1 MNNLNQ
7 QAESVQPRS
16 FSPTPPLPHSP
27 TPRSGFTLLELIIT
41 VAVLSILTLGVIPLV
56 KVSVK
61 RQKEQRLRETLREMR
76 AAIDQ
81 FHREALAGQTL
92 RGQGQGQPGFG
103 QLGSNP
109 NPPVPGQL
117 QQGQG
122 GFIDPRIRVGIVDDK
137 IFKTDNLDRYPP
149 DLDTLVQGVNVAP
162 LPQSQGPVGGVNGPN
177 ATDNRLTSDKKKV
190 YLRRI
195 PVDPMT
201 GEVDWEF
208 RSSYDEPDGGSW
220 GGENIFDVRSKS
232 QETALNGEKYSDW

>member
-1 MNNLNQ
+1 MNKFRQKADVLI
-7 QAESVQPRS
+7 ARRVV
-16 FSPTPPLPHSP
+16 SPT
-27 TPRSGFTLLELIIT
+27 RQKGFTLLEMIVT
-41 VAVLSILTLGVIPLV
+41 VAVLTVLTLGVIPLV

-61 RQKEQRLRETLREMR
+61 RQKEQRLRESLREMR

-81 FHREALAGQTL
+81 FHREALAGQAL
-92 RGQGQGQPGFG
+92 RGQGQQG
-103 QLGSNP
+103 QLGQNGGINP
-109 NPPVPGQL
+109 GPQIPGQ
-117 QQGQG
+117 QQQPG

-137 IFKTDNLDRYPP
+137 IFKTDNIDRYPP

-162 LPQSQGPVGGVNGPN
+162 LPQAQGPVGGVNGPN
-177 ATDNRLTSDKKKV
+177 ATDNRLTADKKKV

-195 PVDPMT
+195 PIDPMT
-201 GEVDWEF
+201 GEADWEF